1 VQLDLKLIVTG
12 FQLKGTRLMNS
23 FQHSFGRVVR
33 LAVKEILTTLIPA
46 LILAFLLTHFVGERV
61 IVYSQS
67 MEPNLHEEQQ
77 IIVEKASYFFQ
88 VPERGDIVIVDAIGE
103 DIPLIKRVIGLP
115 EEVLEIKNNQVFING
130 QGLVEPYLADST
142 QRDFGPVYIP
152 ANYVFVMGD
161 NRNYSR
167 DSRMIGPVPIKRI
180 TAKAWISIWPM
191 NEIRI
196 FDHRQEP

>member
-1 VQLDLKLIVTG
+1 
-12 FQLKGTRLMNS
+12 MNS
-23 FQHSFGRVVR
+23 FQSSFGRVVR
-33 LAVKEILTTLIPA
+33 LVIKESLTTLIPA

-61 IVYSQS
+61 VVYSQS

-77 IIVEKASYFFQ
+77 IIVEKVSCYFQ
-88 VPERGDIVIVDAIGE
+88 VPERGDIVIVDVIGE

-115 EEVLEIKNNQVFING
+115 QEVLEIKNNQVFING
-130 QGLVEPYLADST
+130 RGLVEPYLADLM
-142 QRDFGPVYIP
+142 QRDFGPVHIP
-152 ANYVFVMGD
+152 ANHVFVMGD

-167 DSRMIGPVPIKRI
+167 DSRVIGPVPIERI

-196 FDHRQEP
+196 FDNRQKP

>member
-1 VQLDLKLIVTG
+1 
-12 FQLKGTRLMNS
+12 MNS
-23 FQHSFGRVVR
+23 FQRSFGRVVR
-33 LAVKEILTTLIPA
+33 LVIKEILTTVIPA

-61 IVYSQS
+61 VVYSQS

-77 IIVEKASYFFQ
+77 IIVEKVSCYFQ
-88 VPERGDIVIVDAIGE
+88 VPERGDIVIVNVIGE

-115 EEVLEIKNNQVFING
+115 EEVLEIRNNQVFIND
-130 QGLVEPYLADST
+130 QSLVEPYLADST
-142 QRDFGPVYIP
+142 QRDFGPIHIP
-152 ANYVFVMGD
+152 ANHVFVMGD

-167 DSRMIGPVPIKRI
+167 DSRVVGPVPIERI

-196 FDHRQEP
+196 FDNGQKP

>member
-61 IVYSQS
+61 VVYSQS

-167 DSRMIGPVPIKRI
+167 DSRMIGPVPIERI

>member
-1 VQLDLKLIVTG
+1 
-12 FQLKGTRLMNS
+12 MNS